1 MWYQEG
7 GRGGGRGGGSRHCK
21 DQKSPELLSR
31 LALQVLPPQNDD
43 DEWLCRCS
51 RHQIYF
57 KLCLFTSYVYD
68 RHIFHNFHYGLFLIL
83 VCFRRLHCYLIKII
97 TIQIFQEFFSP
108 PLPRYLY
115 NASSVPCFNFQ
126 VSRQTYL
133 FHEVWRR
140 GSASQVPQPT
150 CYWKWLS
157 SQLGNL
163 TRGLPAELLNVRH
176 FGNLCC
182 AKIILG

>member
-1 MWYQEG
+1 MCQMLNLMNSSWMFKIPQKQLCHISDRSSFLEITCLTMWYQEG

-51 RHQIYF
+51 RHKIYF
-57 KLCLFTSYVYD
+57 KLCLFTSYVCD

-97 TIQIFQEFFSP
+97 TIQIFQEKCFFP
-108 PLPRYLY
+108 
-115 NASSVPCFNFQ
+115 AI
-126 VSRQTYL
+126 
-133 FHEVWRR
+133 
-140 GSASQVPQPT
+140 
-150 CYWKWLS
+150 
-157 SQLGNL
+157 
-163 TRGLPAELLNVRH
+163 TRIFV
-176 FGNLCC
+176 
-182 AKIILG
+182 